1 MDALVE
7 HDDRLDVV
15 VENEAPELGHR
26 VRQRVGG
33 GEETVRILVALC
45 VRACDKNVTSR
56 QND

>member
-7 HDDRLDVV
+7 HNDRLDVV

-45 VRACDKNVTSR
+45 VRETSR
-56 QND
+56 CM